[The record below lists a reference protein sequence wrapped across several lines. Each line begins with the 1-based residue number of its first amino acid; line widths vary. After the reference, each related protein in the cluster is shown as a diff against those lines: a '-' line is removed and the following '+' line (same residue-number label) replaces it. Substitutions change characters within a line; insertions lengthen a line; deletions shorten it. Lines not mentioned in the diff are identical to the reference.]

1 MDPHRRD
8 VRLPFFTTECTISI
22 HSRPTFDFTLT
33 HLSFPTL
40 ETERLLLRE
49 IVRADVPALF
59 AIHGDPECMRWFGV
73 DPIPDEAGAEKLVE
87 VFASWRTMPNP
98 GTRWAIQLKEQPT
111 LLGTCG
117 LFAWNRGWRKCTIG
131 YELNTKVQGNGYM
144 QEALHACIDWGFER
158 MQLNRIEA
166 QVHPSNEASIK
177 SLERLGF
184 QKEGVLRQLGFW
196 NGQFHDMFQ
205 YALLS
210 HDWRASAA
218 RRSTRAS
225 SSLEAGR

>member
-1 MDPHRRD
+1 
-8 VRLPFFTTECTISI
+8 LTQS
-22 HSRPTFDFTLT
+22 DF
-33 HLSFPTL
+33 PAI

-59 AIHGDPECMRWFGV
+59 TIHGDPECMKWFGV
-73 DPIPDEAGAEKLVE
+73 DPLPDEASAQKLVE
-87 VFASWRTMPNP
+87 MFASWRTMPNP
-98 GTRWAIQLKEQPT
+98 GTRWGIQMREPHT

-131 YELNTKVQGNGYM
+131 YELNPKVRGKGYM
-144 QEALHACIDWGFER
+144 QEALRACIDWGFEN

-166 QVHPSNEASIK
+166 QVHPDNEASIK
-177 SLERLGF
+177 SVERLGF
-184 QKEGVLRQLGFW
+184 KKEGVLRQLGFW

-210 HDWRASAA
+210 QDWRAS
-218 RRSTRAS
+218 
-225 SSLEAGR
+225 EA